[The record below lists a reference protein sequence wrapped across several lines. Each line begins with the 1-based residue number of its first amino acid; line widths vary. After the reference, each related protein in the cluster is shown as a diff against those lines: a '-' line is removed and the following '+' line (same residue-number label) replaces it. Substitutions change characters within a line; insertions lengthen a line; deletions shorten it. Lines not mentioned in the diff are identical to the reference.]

1 MSRFCNLTQ
10 NKLQIKMK
18 HPTIQLILL
27 LTFFILSSCAT
38 YKTHITDSAT
48 NWKEN
53 NTPTEKP
60 IHSVFLVGD
69 AGNAQLGESTPAL
82 TLLKSHL
89 EKANE
94 NSSVIFLGDN
104 IYPVGM
110 PPKSKKNDREIA
122 EHRLNAQLDLLKK
135 FKGRP
140 IFLPG
145 NHDWYRYGIK
155 GLHRQEKYIEKKL
168 NAGIED
174 EDDWENYF
182 LPDDG
187 CSGPNVIEV
196 NEKLVIIVID
206 SNWFVLNWDKYPN
219 INSGCDIKT
228 REGFALAF
236 LDALKKNRNKNI
248 LIAMHHPLKSNGI
261 HGGHNTLRSHF
272 FPGPGK
278 AKNIP
283 LPVLGTVYNILRSTI
298 GSRQD
303 IASGIYKE
311 LNSIIVPPAKDLGEF
326 VIAAGHEHSLQYFD
340 DSNSNQNFIVSGSGS
355 KHSATASGD
364 GLTFGVGKQGFSKV
378 DYYKDGSAW
387 VEFWTVNE
395 SGTGELAFRS
405 KMKGAF
411 EQQEDD
417 IPTKFPIYDS
427 RQSSVTKTPTLD
439 GTNKVNNFHKKI
451 MGSHYRDIYNTEY
464 AFPTLDMETFK
475 GGLEVIQRGGGMQ
488 TNSLRLKNPDGRQYV
503 MRALTKDESRLLPY
517 PFNRMKF
524 ISYILKDFFL
534 SSHPFG
540 PLAVPTLADACKVY
554 HTNPNYYYIPKQPR
568 LGVNNDIFGNEV
580 YLVEERVGGDWE
592 NLESFGFPDKL
603 ISSVDVAKKMRKNH
617 KHHIDENWVI
627 RSRIFDLMIGD
638 WDRHD
643 DQWRWKV
650 TKDKD
655 DDGHKVYQPIPR
667 DRDQAFAKYD
677 GALIGMLRPLVPN
690 LRQMAIYKNKMPN
703 MKWVAYNTRWFDH
716 YFLTEK
722 DLSEWKKEA
731 AFIQANLTDEIIDQ
745 AFLKMPK
752 KAQELS
758 AEKIKA
764 VLRYRRDHLHEIAE
778 AYYYQVSKKVAV
790 VGTDKRDFFEVI
802 RKDFNHTQVKMYA
815 LSKKGNKG
823 ELLYDRTFLNSV
835 TQEVFLYGLDGD
847 DDFHVSGKVKKGLV
861 VRIVGGVG
869 DDKIID
875 ESKVSGVS
883 KKTKIY
889 DSKDGN
895 EIDFGTEGK
904 NYTSNI
910 TTNNIYD
917 RKGTQFDETLKVPL
931 PILGVNQDNGLLIG
945 FSETRTKAGF
955 HKSPYGA
962 KYERSFDYAFATQ
975 SFRGNFNYEF
985 IDRVKKWDIVTNGKL
1000 EIGRYA
1006 FNFYGLGNESAT
1018 PSNDL
1023 DFYRVRNTTTY
1034 LDIGL
1039 QRRFAANFGRFSIRP
1054 LYQHNN
1060 VNNTEGRFI
1069 TSNES
1074 GIDNNELSRQSHLGI
1089 ISEIDFYNVDN
1100 LASPKKGAGFT
1111 AYFNP
1116 FWSWLE
1122 NGDQPGISNS
1132 TFTKMGSNL
1141 VFYLSTKNK
1150 SKLTLATKLG
1160 IEKVSG
1166 NAPFY
1171 FAPTIG
1177 QLTGLRGFR
1186 PFRFRGTSSYY
1197 QMTDL
1202 RWELFSPRNVGVPF
1216 SLGIFGAIDYGR
1228 VWLEEENS
1236 DQWHNSYG
1244 GGIWI
1249 APLDFFVLSIG
1260 LHHSIE
1266 ENLFQFRVGHDF

>member
-1 MSRFCNLTQ
+1 MQFRIN
-10 NKLQIKMK
+10 
-18 HPTIQLILL
+18 HLILL
-27 LTFFILSSCAT
+27 LTVFILGSCAN
-38 YKTHITDSAT
+38 YKTHISENNI

-53 NTPTEKP
+53 QIPTEEP
-60 IHSVFLVGD
+60 AHSVFLVGD
-69 AGNAQLGESTPAL
+69 AGNAQLGESTLAL

-110 PPKSKKNDREIA
+110 PPKSKKEDRA
-122 EHRLNAQLDLLKK
+122 LSEHRLNAQLDILKNY
-135 FKGRP
+135 KGRP

-145 NHDWYRYGIK
+145 NHDWYRYGLK
-155 GLHRQEKYIEKKL
+155 GLHRQEKYIEQNL

-206 SNWFVLNWDKYPN
+206 SNWFVINWDKYPT

-261 HGGHNTLRSHF
+261 HGGKNTLRSHF

-283 LPVLGTVYNILRSTI
+283 LPVIGTVYNVLRSVI

-303 IASGIYKE
+303 IASGINKE
-311 LNSIIVPPAKDLGEF
+311 LYSILVSPARNLGEF
-326 VIAAGHEHSLQYFD
+326 AFAAGHEHTLQYFD
-340 DSNSNQNFIVSGSGS
+340 DAKSKQKFIVSGAGS
-355 KHSATASGD
+355 KKSALAGGD
-364 GLTFGVGKQGFSKV
+364 GLTFGIGKQGFSKV
-378 DYYKDGSAW
+378 NYYQDGSVW
-387 VEFWTVNE
+387 IEFWIANDDG
-395 SGTGELAFRS
+395 SGTLAFRS
-405 KMKGAF
+405 KLKGAF
-411 EQQEDD
+411 KQQAD
-417 IPTKFPIYDS
+417 ITQTNFSIYNS

-439 GTNKVNNFHKKI
+439 GANKVNGFYEKVL
-451 MGSHYRDIYNTEY
+451 GSHYRNIYNEKY
-464 AFPTLDMETFK
+464 EFPTLDMETFK
-475 GGLEVIQRGGGMQ
+475 GGLNVIQRGGGMQ
-488 TNSLRLKNPDGRQYV
+488 TNSLRLENAEGKQFV

-534 SSHPFG
+534 SSHPFAA
-540 PLAVPTLADACKVY
+540 LAVPTLADACNVY
-554 HTNPNYYYIPKQPR
+554 HTNPQYYYIPKQPR
-568 LGVNNDIFGNEV
+568 LGVHNDIFGNEV
-580 YLVEERVGGDWE
+580 YLVEERVGGDWDD
-592 NLESFGFPDKL
+592 LESFGNPDKL
-603 ISSVDVAKKMRKNH
+603 LSSVNVAKKLQKNH

-627 RSRIFDLMIGD
+627 RSRLFDLMIGD

-650 TKDKD
+650 SKDK
-655 DDGHKVYQPIPR
+655 DGHKVYQPIPR

-677 GALIGMLRPLVPN
+677 GGLIALLRPLVPN
-690 LRQMAIYKNKMPN
+690 LRQMAIYKNELPD
-703 MKWVAYNTRWFDH
+703 MKWVAHNTRWFDH
-716 YFLTEK
+716 YFMTKLDFE
-722 DLSEWKKEA
+722 EWKKEVE
-731 AFIQANLTDEIIDQ
+731 FIQANLTDEIIEQ
-745 AFLKMPK
+745 AFLKMPP

-758 AEKIKA
+758 AAQIKS
-764 VLRYRRDHLHEIAE
+764 VLKHRRDNLHKIAQ
-778 AYYYQVSKKVAV
+778 AYYYQISKKVAV
-790 VGTDKRDFFEVI
+790 IGTDKKEFFEVI
-802 RKDFNHTQVKMYA
+802 RKDYNHTQVKMYA

-835 TQEVFLYGLDGD
+835 TDEVFLYGLDGD
-847 DDFHVSGKVKKGLV
+847 DEFHLSGKVKKGLI

-869 DDKIID
+869 KDKIID
-875 ESKVSGVS
+875 LSKVNGLS

-889 DSKDGN
+889 DSKEGN
-895 EIDFGTEGK
+895 EIDFGSEAK
-904 NYTSNI
+904 DYTSNI

-931 PILGVNQDNGLLIG
+931 PILGASEDNGFLIG

-962 KYERSFDYAFATQ
+962 KYERSFDYSFATQ

-985 IDRVKKWDIVTNGKL
+985 IDRAGKWDLVTNGKL
-1000 EIGRYA
+1000 EVGRYA
-1006 FNFYGLGNESAT
+1006 FNFYGLGNESTT
-1018 PSNDL
+1018 PSDDL
-1023 DFYRVRNTTTY
+1023 DFYRVKNTTVY
-1034 LDIGL
+1034 LDFGL
-1039 QRRFAANFGRFSIRP
+1039 QRRFAGNFGRFSIRP

-1060 VNNTEGRFI
+1060 VHNTVGRFI
-1069 TSNES
+1069 TTNES
-1074 GIDNNELSRQSHLGI
+1074 GIDNNELSLQSHLGI

-1122 NGDQPGISNS
+1122 NINQSETTNS
-1132 TFTKMGSNL
+1132 TFTKMGTSFI
-1141 VFYLSTKNK
+1141 FYLSTKNK
-1150 SKLTLATKLG
+1150 SKITLASKLSW
-1160 IEKVSG
+1160 EKVNG
-1166 NAPFY
+1166 EVPFY

-1177 QLTGLRGFR
+1177 QINGLRGFH
-1186 PFRFRGTSSYY
+1186 PYRFRGTSSFY

-1202 RWELFSPRNVGVPF
+1202 RWELFSTRDVAVPF
-1216 SLGIFGAIDYGR
+1216 SIGIFGGFDYGR

-1236 DQWHNSYG
+1236 DQWHHSYG
-1244 GGIWI
+1244 GGFWI
-1249 APLDFFVLSIG
+1249 APLDFFVLSFG
-1260 LHHSIE
+1260 LHHSE
-1266 ENLFQFRVGHDF
+1266 ENNLFQFKVGHDF